1 MRHNAL
7 EVLLSAL
14 VLAAAGSFL
23 AFALAVGR
31 PGPVT
36 GYSVSAQFS
45 DAGGLKAGDVVAIG
59 GIPVGSVTA
68 VAIDPRSLGAVAA
81 MSIRNDIRLPS
92 DTVAAVV
99 GASPLGGK
107 RVSLLPGHS
116 RAVIPPGGRV
126 TRTKA
131 YRSLEET
138 VGREIFGGGLGG
150 P

>member
-1 MRHNAL
+1 MRHNL
-7 EVLLSAL
+7 VESLLSAL
-14 VLAAAGSFL
+14 VVAAAALFL

-31 PGPVT
+31 PGAVT
-36 GYSVSAQFS
+36 GYPMSARFS
-45 DAGGLKAGDVVAIG
+45 DAGGLKDGDPVTIRGVD
-59 GIPVGSVTA
+59 VGSVTGLA
-68 VAIDPRSLGAVAA
+68 VDPRSLDADVF
-81 MSIRNDIRLPS
+81 MSIRGDIRLPD

-107 RVSLLPGHS
+107 RVSLLPGRS
-116 RAVIPPGGRV
+116 RTAIPPGGRL
-126 TRTKA
+126 TRTRA